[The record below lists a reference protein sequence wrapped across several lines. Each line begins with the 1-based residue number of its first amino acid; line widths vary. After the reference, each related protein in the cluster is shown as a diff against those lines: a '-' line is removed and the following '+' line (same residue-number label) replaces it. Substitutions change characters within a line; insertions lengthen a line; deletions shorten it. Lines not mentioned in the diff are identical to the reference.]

1 MQPNYRIEEYVGAD
15 GTAPFSRWLSQL
27 SDLRAKAKILIRIKR
42 TESGNAGQHRSVG
55 GGVMEMIV
63 DTGPGYR
70 VYFAGA
76 GRQALVLLAGG
87 SKRSQRR
94 DIVLARERWSDF
106 KLRSNSAVSGS

>member
-1 MQPNYRIEEYVGAD
+1 MQPNYRIEEYVAAD

-42 TESGNAGQHRSVG
+42 AESGNVGQHRSVG

-70 VYFAGA
+70 VYFAAAGA
-76 GRQALVLLAGG
+76 QHSRVACGWIEAVAA
-87 SKRSQRR
+87 
-94 DIVLARERWSDF
+94 ARHRIGARAME
-106 KLRSNSAVSGS
+106 